1 MKNVVLI
8 NPFEVPAGRDDDFLA
23 GWSAAAE
30 YMSARP
36 GFAGTRLHRA
46 LAPDASFRFV
56 NVAEWAS
63 PRDFEAAVTSAEFRQ
78 LTGGGMPPGRPA
90 LYEVVRER

>member
-1 MKNVVLI
+1 MQNVVLI
-8 NPFEVPAGRDDDFLA
+8 NPFEVPAGRDDEFLA

-36 GFAGTRLHRA
+36 GFVRTRLHRA
-46 LAPDASFRFV
+46 LSPDSGFRFV

-63 PRDFEAAVTSAEFRQ
+63 PGDFEAAVKSEEFRRIVAN
-78 LTGGGMPPGRPA
+78 GPPGMPA
-90 LYEVVRER
+90 LYEVVRDL